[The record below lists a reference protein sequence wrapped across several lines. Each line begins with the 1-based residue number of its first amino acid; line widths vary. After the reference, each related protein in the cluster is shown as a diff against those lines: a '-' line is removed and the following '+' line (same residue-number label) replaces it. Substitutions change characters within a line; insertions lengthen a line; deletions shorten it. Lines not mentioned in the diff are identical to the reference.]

1 MTREPRHLRLGS
13 RLMVRHAEGDNS
25 WAQKRVVRVEGRRV
39 QVETLGDGASET
51 EWVTKRSSRLRALG
65 DAKQWTHV
73 ARGEWRYT
81 PDQPVEGK
89 TRMEAPDAAPRR
101 GSGSG

>member
-1 MTREPRHLRLGS
+1 MVWGAGS
-13 RLMVRHAEGDNS
+13 RHPRAFLPKPFLSVAGGSSSALHVRLADG
-25 WAQKRVVRVEGRRV
+25 APLP

-73 ARGEWRYT
+73 ARVRLLW
-81 PDQPVEGK
+81 
-89 TRMEAPDAAPRR
+89 APL
-101 GSGSG
+101 